1 MYVYVYMGTKT
12 ITIKEDAYERLKA
25 HKRENESFSDVVS
38 RLAGQD
44 RDVWAGYGARRGDD
58 QFRRAI
64 EEGMAGFD
72 EDFDRRQRRLREG
85 RRRAGATTDVDEDL
99 NGGENDG

>member
-25 HKRENESFSDVVS
+25 HKREDESFSDVVS

-44 RDVWAGYGARRGDD
+44 RDVWAGYGTMRNDE
-58 QFRRAI
+58 QFLRAL
-64 EEGMAGFD
+64 ESGTEDFD
-72 EDFDRRQRRLREG
+72 GDFDRRQRRLRE
-85 RRRAGATTDVDEDL
+85 RRERAGAATDVDE
-99 NGGENDG
+99 NREVGEDDG